1 MMSLKS
7 LQEDDP
13 TLMHPLKDAFSV
25 LMSAQQQLK
34 LPAKIS
40 PESASKN
47 SKFQLR
53 NAIIEWLDTN
63 KLGWS
68 TTIVES
74 HGRNFIS
81 LLCDVLWNL
90 DGHHGTLRS
99 RSCGIPVMFS
109 GFVGYN
115 QPQKRKGRKRGADSL
130 SQAVLDLQ
138 SQALLEIIQ
147 QPWILSHKWAGVRE
161 ALKQLADSL
170 SKYSKYLSEKQI
182 EVTENHNLLVPVR
195 QASQDGVSE
204 KLVVISRAKFVK
216 PTLASRYRGLQEAL
230 FRAENYTPLYLND
243 FIPADRR

>member
-1 MMSLKS
+1 MCTSEEGTPKVLISLSFSLSLSLSLPPSLSHLLEMMSLKS

-40 PESASKN
+40 PESALKN

-68 TTIVES
+68 ATIVES

-138 SQALLEIIQ
+138 SLTPKQSSYCVITLNFMFHCLLS
-147 QPWILSHKWAGVRE
+147 SH
-161 ALKQLADSL
+161 S
-170 SKYSKYLSEKQI
+170 
-182 EVTENHNLLVPVR
+182 
-195 QASQDGVSE
+195 
-204 KLVVISRAKFVK
+204 FVK
-216 PTLASRYRGLQEAL
+216 KSRY
-230 FRAENYTPLYLND
+230 
-243 FIPADRR
+243 FIIYVTTGIIVSAGYVVN